1 MLSVHQRY
9 RQTDGHR
16 RTDRQQ
22 TDGQLTIAIPPFV
35 LHASRGKKEKKNRR
49 LRVTISRMRRH
60 APFEPTNPNT
70 CMWAGVPDVSNH
82 AKCFENRR
90 KGFGADRPRNMA
102 FPFPIDFAGRPYNTL
117 TLPCERVM
125 WVPAYVNVRDK
136 FYCLASIFLSFYFSQ
151 EVLSVERGICAIA
164 QL

>member
-1 MLSVHQRY
+1 
-9 RQTDGHR
+9 
-16 RTDRQQ
+16 
-22 TDGQLTIAIPPFV
+22 
-35 LHASRGKKEKKNRR
+35 
-49 LRVTISRMRRH
+49 MRRH
-60 APFEPTNPNT
+60 APFEQIDPCT
-70 CMWAGVPDVSNH
+70 CVWGGVPEIINPEFF
-82 AKCFENRR
+82 FENRP
-90 KGFGADRPRNMA
+90 KGFGAGSPRRMA
-102 FPFPIDFAGRPYNTL
+102 FPIDFAGRPYNTL